1 MTRRG
6 AAHTAA
12 RARRLDRLPVTS
24 EAWRRGEL
32 TGGQVDTI
40 VGNLDDATIDL
51 FADHEPEVVPVLVGL
66 SVRGTGRAMG
76 VWRAHA
82 AADGREPDESG
93 RSLHLSAGLEGSG
106 MLDGTLTPEGYA
118 LVKRALEL
126 AQNPDVEGEPARTP
140 AQRRHDALVDLSR
153 FFLDHQHTR
162 LGGRR
167 RPHLNVVVELDDL
180 ESHRGGHVVDGPRL
194 DGVTVTRLLCDSALH
209 RVVMTGRSSV
219 LDYGTSTRTIPVN
232 LWNALVVRDE
242 GCRWPGCDRPP
253 GWCEA
258 HHVQWFTD
266 GGSTS
271 IDNLVVLCSRHHHRL
286 HQPGWDAKL
295 KPDGSF
301 RVTDPNGAART
312 THPPGALSPMIA

>member
-1 MTRRG
+1 LKTLGLLLISWYEQVYDCGMCTGLGEAIEELSIPLDGDALAEALALRDRLDARIAQAVAEFDRHQLWDMEGATSLTAWLVDRAGMTRRG
-6 AAHTAA
+6 ATHNAA

-32 TGGQVDTI
+32 TGGQVDAI

-93 RSLHLSAGLEGSG
+93 RSLHLSAGLDGSG

-153 FFLDHQHTR
+153 FFLD
-162 LGGRR
+162 
-167 RPHLNVVVELDDL
+167 
-180 ESHRGGHVVDGPRL
+180 
-194 DGVTVTRLLCDSALH
+194 
-209 RVVMTGRSSV
+209 
-219 LDYGTSTRTIPVN
+219 TSTPGSGAGTGLISTSWSTWTTSSPGGAAGWSTAPTWTRPPP
-232 LWNALVVRDE
+232 
-242 GCRWPGCDRPP
+242 PGCCATAPCT
-253 GWCEA
+253 GW
-258 HHVQWFTD
+258 
-266 GGSTS
+266 
-271 IDNLVVLCSRHHHRL
+271 
-286 HQPGWDAKL
+286 
-295 KPDGSF
+295 
-301 RVTDPNGAART
+301 
-312 THPPGALSPMIA
+312 